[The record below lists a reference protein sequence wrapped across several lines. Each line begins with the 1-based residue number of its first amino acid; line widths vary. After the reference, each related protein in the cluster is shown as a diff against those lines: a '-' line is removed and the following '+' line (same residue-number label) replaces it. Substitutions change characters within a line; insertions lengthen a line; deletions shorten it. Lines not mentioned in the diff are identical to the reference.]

1 MLPLFAIKKSIDW
14 LLNMYRELDT
24 SNSIARKQ
32 LLLLWVFRKLK
43 YIAFDESIILTNK
56 KTQCILIM
64 LKKIHTVKILN
75 PIPTWFAYRWAV
87 RFFPDS
93 EVNSV
98 PSWIMGEIMI
108 PLVTWNLRVSARAC
122 GSVLSWSRTLCGSLA
137 KAASVGAKIVKGVA
151 WQQKN
156 GFISI

>member
-1 MLPLFAIKKSIDW
+1 M
-14 LLNMYRELDT
+14 
-24 SNSIARKQ
+24 
-32 LLLLWVFRKLK
+32 WVSRKLK
-43 YIAFDESIILTNK
+43 YIAFDESIILINK

-122 GSVLSWSRTLCGSLA
+122 GSVLSWSRTLCGSLE

-151 WQQKN
+151 WRQKYIEWS
-156 GFISI
+156 FTLSIHVCVYILIVFTVLCKKSSRKYFF

>member
-1 MLPLFAIKKSIDW
+1 MSCCYDHASTSRNKEEHRLTIKYVLCFILVSISQIKVHWIWWKYYINQSKKSQT
-14 LLNMYRELDT
+14 NAY
-24 SNSIARKQ
+24 S
-32 LLLLWVFRKLK
+32 LW
-43 YIAFDESIILTNK
+43 
-56 KTQCILIM
+56 

-75 PIPTWFAYRWAV
+75 QIPTWFAYRWAV

-151 WQQKN
+151 WRQKN
-156 GFISI
+156 GLISI